1 MSTKILS
8 IDELANLQASHQ
20 EAVQSDAP
28 VAIQTQTHSVLN
40 GDSTKVGSI
49 SSKDYVLTL
58 WLPIIGQAPEGAEI
72 VQDGKAYVQQ
82 ITAKEKYITPRI
94 ARKVRNYASV
104 ISIAFTEFKEDGST
118 EVYTPED
125 LFKLYEL
132 FDDDVID
139 ACEKMVVEV
148 LGVPSHLA
156 EYITDMSLI
165 SACGDILRNNPS
177 FFQID

>member
-1 MSTKILS
+1 M
-8 IDELANLQASHQ
+8 
-20 EAVQSDAP
+20 
-28 VAIQTQTHSVLN
+28 
-40 GDSTKVGSI
+40 
-49 SSKDYVLTL
+49 
-58 WLPIIGQAPEGAEI
+58 
-72 VQDGKAYVQQ
+72 
-82 ITAKEKYITPRI
+82 
-94 ARKVRNYASV
+94 RNYASV

-165 SACGDILRNNPS
+165 NACGDILRNNPS